1 MTIDDAIIADVVDV
15 DDIAEDNKNET
26 TAKKE
31 KKMICSVNYFTLVQS
46 AYVCFYQCS

>member
-1 MTIDDAIIADVVDV
+1 MTIDDAIIADVVDG

-31 KKMICSVNYFTLVQS
+31 KKNDLFSQLLYTSSECLCLFLSCN
-46 AYVCFYQCS
+46 